1 MAKRQTAA
9 TAPAY
14 DGSLGSRAMLVNLHM
29 PQWGNRK
36 TDKRISRETAQEYGL
51 GEKVGRYNKW
61 LLIEDED
68 GNRAKEYM
76 AIVTVVNASRQR
88 HYELSLQWGDDGMR
102 IQSAA
107 NYMPWLTAMR
117 EQREEFEKVVDVFV
131 KVYPKLVQRS
141 QELMG
146 RMKQAGKI
154 KTMFL
159 ESDYPQPFTMRDRFA
174 FETRALPLPEA
185 DRFNVDFR
193 VSLGDR
199 QAQLLVEATRQQIE
213 ADMAETLNGISAKLF
228 ERLSK
233 VVARVIKIG
242 EKGGQL
248 RDVLADDLRETCGL
262 VGRLN
267 FTGDPNV
274 EQFKQRVLKELTFD
288 TASLKGAPEAR
299 KQYADRASKIMDDMA
314 AFMGTE

>member
-1 MAKRQTAA
+1 MAKRQTT

-14 DGSLGSRAMLVNLHM
+14 DGSLGARAMLVHLHM

-36 TDKRISRETAQEYGL
+36 TDKRISQETAKEYGL

-61 LLIEDED
+61 LLIEDEE

-88 HYELSLQWGDDGMR
+88 HYELSLAWGDDGMR

-107 NYMPWLTAMR
+107 NYMPWLNAMR
-117 EQREEFEKVVDVFV
+117 EQREQFEEVVGIFV
-131 KVYPKLVQRS
+131 KAYPRLVARS

-159 ESDYPQPFTMRDRFA
+159 ASDYPEAWTMEERFS
-174 FETRALPLPEA
+174 FQTKALPMPDA
-185 DRFNVDFR
+185 NHFNVDFR

-199 QAQLLVEATRQQIE
+199 QAKLLVEATREQIK
-213 ADMAETLNGISAKLF
+213 ADMTETLDGISQELF
-228 ERLSK
+228 TRLGK
-233 VVARVIKIG
+233 VVARVVKIG

-248 RDVLADDLRETCGL
+248 RDVLAEDLRETCGL

-267 FTGDPNV
+267 FTGNPNV

-288 TASLKGAPEAR
+288 TASLKGAREAR
-299 KQYADRASKIMDDMA
+299 KQYADRASKIMNDMA
-314 AFMGTE
+314 AFMGAE